1 MATKYKNAYFI
12 GIGGIGMSA
21 IARYFKFKGL
31 NVAGYDKTESE
42 LTDTLQKEGIDVHY
56 VDNVDFIP
64 KDIANTLVVYTPA
77 IPHDLKELKYVMDN
91 GYNVFKR
98 SKVLGEI
105 TDGERCLAVSGTH
118 GKTTTST
125 LTAHILD
132 ESGEGCSAFL
142 GGISKNYDTN
152 LLMSH
157 TPTVVVEAD
166 EFDRSFLQ
174 LHPEI
179 AVITAMDADHLDI
192 YGDLEHVH
200 EAFKAFAS
208 QVSGTVIAKLG
219 LDITSKDT
227 NAKILRYHYNDPKAD
242 FYARNPQPDK
252 LGYFSFD
259 IVWPGGVIEGV
270 KCGTPGWVNVENSV
284 AAAAIC
290 LTYGLKP
297 VAIKHAIG
305 TFQGVKR
312 RLDIHVNTEKIS
324 YIDDYAHH
332 PKELST
338 AISSMRDIFPGR
350 KLTAIFQPHLYT
362 RTRDFADDFAA
373 ALSKVDKLIL
383 LDIYPAR
390 EEPIP
395 GVTSEIIFDKV
406 TAPEK
411 VMLHKEELM
420 GYLEKEPVDVLITF
434 GAGNIADFIAPIT
447 ELLEKRIRG

>member
-64 KDIANTLVVYTPA
+64 KDIENTLVVYTPA

-297 VAIKHAIG
+297 EAIKHAIG

>member
-64 KDIANTLVVYTPA
+64 KDIENTLVVYTPA

-118 GKTTTST
+118 GKTTTRT

-297 VAIKHAIG
+297 EAIKHAIG

>member
-64 KDIANTLVVYTPA
+64 KDIENTLVVYTPA
-77 IPHDLKELKYVMDN
+77 IPHDLKELNYVMDN

-157 TPTVVVEAD
+157 TPTVVVAAD

-297 VAIKHAIG
+297 EAIKHAIG